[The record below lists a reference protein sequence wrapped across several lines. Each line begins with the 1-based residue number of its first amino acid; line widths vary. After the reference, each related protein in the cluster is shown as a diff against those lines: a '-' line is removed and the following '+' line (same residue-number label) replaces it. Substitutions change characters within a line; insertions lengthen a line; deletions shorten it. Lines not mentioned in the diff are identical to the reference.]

1 MDKLSECL
9 QEFKP
14 LQNLIDEGNMLNIQ
28 LNGSATTFELN
39 EFLIEKGIVVTH
51 LAERKGNLE
60 QKFLKILEESDDQ
73 TV

>member
-1 MDKLSECL
+1 MEKLTACL
-9 QEFKP
+9 QEFQP
-14 LQNLIDEGNMLNIQ
+14 LQNLVDEENMLNIQ
-28 LNGSATTFELN
+28 LNGSTTTFELN
-39 EFLIEKGIVVTH
+39 EFLIDKGVIVTH